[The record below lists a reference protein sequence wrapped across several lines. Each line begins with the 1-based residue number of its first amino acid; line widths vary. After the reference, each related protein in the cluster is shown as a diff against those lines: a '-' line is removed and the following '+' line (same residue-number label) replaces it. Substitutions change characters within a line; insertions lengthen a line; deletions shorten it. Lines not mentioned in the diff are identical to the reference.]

1 MEITLKLNRY
11 ELHEAIRTGT
21 LQALSDALANSN
33 DTEIDKVKEA
43 LLAKRLGPALQ
54 TKAEEAIMPDDEITE
69 AELSVTTE
77 VATDPLPTI
86 EEVRAALKAADE
98 AGIEV
103 KSFISAFGV
112 KNLSAI
118 PKERYPELLE
128 RLREVMEVHNG

>member
-1 MEITLKLNRY
+1 MEFTIKMSHH

-21 LQALSDALANSN
+21 LQALSEALAESN
-33 DTEIDKVKEA
+33 DKKFGQIKEE
-43 LLAKRLGPALQ
+43 LLPTTPQPEVLV
-54 TKAEEAIMPDDEITE
+54 EEP
-69 AELSVTTE
+69 VTTE
-77 VATDPLPTI
+77 ESDNPIPTI
-86 EEVRAALKAADE
+86 EEVRAALKEADE

-128 RLREVMEVHNG
+128 RLRDVMEVHNG

>member
-1 MEITLKLNRY
+1 MEVTIKLNQH

-21 LQALSDALANSN
+21 LQALSDALTKSN
-33 DTEIDKVKEA
+33 DKMFEQIKEE
-43 LLAKRLGPALQ
+43 LLPTTTQPEVLVEEPA
-54 TKAEEAIMPDDEITE
+54 
-69 AELSVTTE
+69 TTE
-77 VATDPLPTI
+77 ESDNPLPTI
-86 EEVRAALKAADE
+86 EEVRAALKEADE

-128 RLREVMEVHNG
+128 RLREVMVVHNG